1 MLFIKNCCLQLH
13 HWSNAIT
20 ISKFCSHNK
29 KSHHC
34 PLIYPEDSLQYLM
47 LNVVQLLRYR
57 TFQDQRKFWKVTMN
71 HILSKIQYK
80 TKTKHEAVKKKR
92 HRKGQFSSYFGN
104 KTLIYTTFNKYLFKA
119 YSENF
124 LLQPFIPSFFYPT
137 LPYMQPFS
145 IFNSIIKEYNLCRME
160 KIIITSIWFLF
171 YT

>member
-80 TKTKHEAVKKKR
+80 TKMKLLKKK
-92 HRKGQFSSYFGN
+92 GIG
-104 KTLIYTTFNKYLFKA
+104 KA
-119 YSENF
+119 NF
-124 LLQPFIPSFFYPT
+124 LHILETKLWSTQHLINICSRLTQRIFCCNLSSQVSFILHCHICNPF
-137 LPYMQPFS
+137 PFS
-145 IFNSIIKEYNLCRME
+145 TQSSKNIIYAEWK
-160 KIIITSIWFLF
+160 K
-171 YT
+171 